1 MFLEDD
7 NSIAALSAGGFSFV
21 TAILL
26 VLTGLPEAE
35 EKWIWVNEAPGPEEI
50 SASGLFFWL
59 FFKRGVENRRGIC
72 YYFLE

>member
-35 EKWIWVNEAPGPEEI
+35 EK
-50 SASGLFFWL
+50 
-59 FFKRGVENRRGIC
+59 
-72 YYFLE
+72 